1 MKIALVCNH
10 FPPEFFGGTERVV
23 WALAKSL
30 KASGDDVVVVSGSD
44 QPHDGRDVIE
54 AEYDGLTVLRLRRKP
69 DEGYGLVVRNLRLR
83 DLVID
88 ECLRRGVQVVH
99 LHHWSTLSGQLARR
113 ARSRGLRVIATLHD
127 LWVTCGRFFRRPPPG
142 IVCPQ
147 GSSRDACADCAALSL
162 HVPLPSLRRGL
173 RHRDREMQ
181 QELRAV
187 HVITAPSSFCAG
199 AVAELTPWSGRI
211 EVVPHGL
218 LEPVTESERASQRR
232 PGEPLRV
239 GTFGN
244 LVREKGVL
252 ELVRSATGI
261 PDLELHLSGPFLG
274 DGFEAEV
281 RTTAAR
287 AGVHLICHG
296 PWLPG
301 TPHPASRLHLAV
313 FPSQC
318 QETYGLVV
326 DEAIARGV
334 PVIASALGAL
344 GERVGAAGVV
354 CQPSVAELATHL
366 RALAADP
373 ARLAD
378 LASRC
383 GGQALGIHDAARRY
397 RALYAG

>member
-1 MKIALVCNH
+1 MKVALACNH

-23 WALAKSL
+23 WALG
-30 KASGDDVVVVSGSD
+30 KALRTLGDEVVVVAGSD
-44 QPHDGRDVIE
+44 LPHDGRDVIE
-54 AEYDGLTVLRLRRKP
+54 SEFDGLEVLRLRRKP

-83 DLVID
+83 DLAVD
-88 ECLRRGVQVVH
+88 LCRARGVDVLH

-142 IVCPQ
+142 IVCPS
-147 GSSRDACADCAALSL
+147 GAGRAECAPCAALSL
-162 HVPLPSLRRGL
+162 HVPLPSLVRGL
-173 RHRDREMQ
+173 RHRDREIQ
-181 QELRAV
+181 RELRALAA
-187 HVITAPSSFCAG
+187 ITAPSAFCAR
-199 AVAELTPWSGRI
+199 AVAEFTPWSGPI

-218 LEPVTESERASQRR
+218 LEPVAAEQRAPARA

-252 ELVRSATGI
+252 ELVESAAGI
-261 PDLELHLSGPFLG
+261 ADLELHLSGPFLG
-274 DGFEAEV
+274 EGFEAEV
-281 RTTAAR
+281 RGAAER
-287 AGVHLICHG
+287 TGVRLVCHG

-334 PVIASALGAL
+334 PVIASELGAL
-344 GERVGAAGVV
+344 GERVGGAGVV
-354 CQPSVAELATHL
+354 CAPRVDVLAWHL
-366 RALAADP
+366 RALAASP
-373 ARLAD
+373 AQLAA
-378 LASRC
+378 LASHC
-383 GGQALGIHDAARRY
+383 VGQAGTIADAAVRY